1 LLACFSDTKLVS
13 KSILGELNLADLYLS
28 KLGRRIPLYLL
39 TPRSKRHFIPST
51 VQLLAYHDA
60 ARALT
65 SKKDPAVRTSELRK
79 AVSPGLIKVLEE
91 EGGALVRDPGAS
103 LLAGEVLLYA
113 EGVDKLSTI
122 EPLISSLLIPYKQT
136 YSLDPDPTDPSVHT
150 IDFSYS
156 SRLFKLLL
164 QAGHHSFATKS
175 IEVVEGMEPYAL
187 AFAEAFWRKT
197 SEAGTL
203 VPMACGGGAFVV
215 TECIERLKIGG
226 SELVKEVGEVF
237 GEDEIKAVRESG
249 AKGAKVLEEKLESCR
264 SA

>member
-91 EGGALVRDPGAS
+91 EGGALV
-103 LLAGEVLLYA
+103 
-113 EGVDKLSTI
+113 
-122 EPLISSLLIPYKQT
+122 
-136 YSLDPDPTDPSVHT
+136 
-150 IDFSYS
+150 
-156 SRLFKLLL
+156 
-164 QAGHHSFATKS
+164 
-175 IEVVEGMEPYAL
+175 
-187 AFAEAFWRKT
+187 
-197 SEAGTL
+197 
-203 VPMACGGGAFVV
+203 
-215 TECIERLKIGG
+215 
-226 SELVKEVGEVF
+226 
-237 GEDEIKAVRESG
+237 
-249 AKGAKVLEEKLESCR
+249 
-264 SA
+264 